1 MQMKR
6 LLIVKIKTTT
16 FAANFKSSADGD
28 IPIGTKGGSIKIG
41 LGYDTTKS
49 TSTSSTITIETTKES
64 DQLGTLTLNFYDAII
79 VEKNSSKG
87 YRPKNVSNGTVSIT
101 ISPMS
106 DAFSRSV
113 SF

>member
-1 MQMKR
+1 MGNQKR
-6 LLIVKIKTTT
+6 FTKNIITIITGYVVGCKTGHTQKKLLLKITC
-16 FAANFKSSADGD
+16 
-28 IPIGTKGGSIKIG
+28 
-41 LGYDTTKS
+41 
-49 TSTSSTITIETTKES
+49 IETTKTS

-79 VEKNSSKG
+79 VEKNSQKG

-113 SF
+113 NF